1 MKKILFLSAAALL
14 TVVAACKKDKKGGD
28 DAGSTEVKAP
38 ASADVANKQRSFMA
52 YVTATWCG
60 PCGQYGGPTFKQV
73 VNDLGGDVLAVNVQ
87 TSNSQLTPYFKKN
100 GVSHPDST
108 FIGPAFTQIFNTLN
122 VPTSGGSFSIPAFSV
137 NNNYMGTSNTT
148 VDQLKGAVT
157 GNNANSPEIGVAANM
172 GINGNTL
179 TVKAKAK
186 VFKATTATE
195 FVWSVVVIET
205 PITGYQLVG
214 GSANNSY
221 EHKNIVRAVV
231 GSGGKMYNQN
241 MWNSTIASGTL
252 AANAEYDKTFTF
264 DFENYT
270 SLPAGATL
278 QKWTSMTKSN
288 TKVAVMVWRKMG
300 TTLTFVNGVYAN

>member
-14 TVVAACKKDKKGGD
+14 TFVAACKKDKKTDGGST
-28 DAGSTEVKAP
+28 STEVAAP
-38 ASADVANKQRSFMA
+38 ASSDVANRQRSFMA

-60 PCGQYGGPTFKQV
+60 PCGMYGGPTFKQV
-73 VNDLGGDVLAVNVQ
+73 ISDIGDDVIALNVQ
-87 TSNSQLTPYFKKN
+87 TSNSQLTSYFKKN
-100 GVSHPDST
+100 GIDNPDST
-108 FIGPAFTQIFNTLN
+108 FIGPAFNQIFPTLN
-122 VPTSGGSFSIPAFSV
+122 IPTSGGSFSIPAFSV
-137 NNNYMGTSNTT
+137 NNNYLGTSNTT
-148 VDQLKGAVT
+148 VDQLKGAIT
-157 GNNANSPEIGVAANM
+157 GNNANSPEIGIAANM

-186 VFKATTATE
+186 AFKDATANE
-195 FVWSVVVIET
+195 FIWTVAILET

-214 GSANNSY
+214 SAANNSY

-241 MWNSTIASGTL
+241 LWNATMASTSVK
-252 AANAEYDKTFTF
+252 ANAEFDKTFTF
-264 DFENYT
+264 DFQNYT

-300 TTLTFVNGVYAN
+300 TTYTFVNGVYAH